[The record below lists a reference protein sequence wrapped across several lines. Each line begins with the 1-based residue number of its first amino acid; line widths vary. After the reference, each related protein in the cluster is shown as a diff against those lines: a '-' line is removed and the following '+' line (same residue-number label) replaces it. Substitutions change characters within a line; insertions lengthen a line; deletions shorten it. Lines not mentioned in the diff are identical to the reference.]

1 MPDRFGES
9 EPPPVRPRRRRWRYV
24 VALLAAC
31 GLVVVGV
38 YFYRTLCAE
47 SELRAAIAEADRLD
61 PRWRFEDVEADR
73 TVVPDAKNSATTV
86 TAAKQ
91 LLPEYWPYWEFW
103 TEPWEGQDP
112 PDAARRRALDKS
124 FSELEPS
131 RQPNDEQALALGK
144 EMTRAAR
151 AVDEAHKLVDL
162 TEGRYPITYSADI
175 ISPPRPRLSD
185 AGGYASIVP

>member
-1 MPDRFGES
+1 M
-9 EPPPVRPRRRRWRYV
+9 
-24 VALLAAC
+24 
-31 GLVVVGV
+31 
-38 YFYRTLCAE
+38 CAE

-73 TVVPDAKNSATTV
+73 KVVPDAENSATTV

-91 LLPEYWPYWEFW
+91 LLPEYRPYWEFR

-112 PDAARRRALDKS
+112 PDAAQRRALDKS
-124 FSELEPS
+124 FSELEPW
-131 RQPNDEQALALGK
+131 REPNDEQALALGK

-162 TEGRYPITYSADI
+162 TEGRYPITYSAHYF
-175 ISPPRPRLSD
+175 PAEATLVRC